1 MHVYL
6 SASASQQR
14 GPFTK
19 RKHASIFKRHEKK
32 IKTYQLFVMAP
43 AVSECSSVDSEGS
56 EASPMSSPRVCRCQN
71 QLAHWDWAGRLHP
84 NLPECCRPANGKG
97 PGDVAVDDGKISN
110 V

>member
-1 MHVYL
+1 
-6 SASASQQR
+6 
-14 GPFTK
+14 
-19 RKHASIFKRHEKK
+19 
-32 IKTYQLFVMAP
+32 MAP
-43 AVSECSSVDSEGS
+43 AIPTSTCSSEDRHHEDSDEGS
-56 EASPMSSPRVCRCQN
+56 PVSSPGPRVCQCEN